1 MAGARGDAGIPRTAD
16 TVAAVRRRA
25 PNRGL
30 ARNYGIALG
39 VAVVLVVVGIV
50 GVNVLVALKL
60 SSVSKVSLSL
70 SSSSGGSNYLL
81 VGSDTRAFVSNPSDR
96 QAFGSQAGNQGQRS
110 DTIMVL
116 HESDAGRSLLVSIPR
131 DLWVNIPGVG
141 MSKIN
146 SAYNSGP
153 QKLVDTIRSV
163 FNVPID
169 HYVEVNFDTFRKIV
183 DAIGTVPVYFPTAAR
198 DSFSDLNIPTPG
210 CWHLNGPQ
218 ALSFVRSRDMQVQ
231 DPTTHQWK
239 VLDALPDVGRVGRQQ
254 AFLRQLSTV
263 ALDTVLNNPFKA
275 NSVADTAISELRL
288 DGGFSRGD
296 LFNLVGAFR
305 ATSPSDPNR
314 VQTMTLPI
322 KTGPTQGGE
331 DVLYLKEPEADQ
343 VLAQLRDFS
352 GGSSASSGPSA
363 PSTGARVR
371 VLNASGV
378 SGLAARTLASL
389 EQHGFIGAGTG
400 NAASGPTVTSQIR
413 YASGNDAAARTLAGY
428 VPSARLV
435 LDNSVTGADVELVL
449 GRGFS
454 GLATPTTA
462 PAAAP
467 SANPTPAPQTPSLA
481 PVPGAC

>member
-1 MAGARGDAGIPRTAD
+1 
-16 TVAAVRRRA
+16 VRRRA
-25 PNRGL
+25 SNGGL
-30 ARNYGIALG
+30 ARNYAIALG
-39 VAVVLVVVGIV
+39 LAVVLVVVGIV

-60 SSVSKVSLSL
+60 SSVSKVSLQL
-70 SSSSGGSNYLL
+70 SSSSGGANYLL

-116 HESDAGRSLLVSIPR
+116 HEVDSGHSLLVSIPR

-141 MSKIN
+141 LSKIN
-146 SAYNSGP
+146 SAYNNGP
-153 QKLVDTIRSV
+153 QKLVDTIQSV

-183 DAIGTVPVYFPTAAR
+183 DAIGTVPVYFPAPAR

-218 ALSFVRSRDMQVQ
+218 ALSFVRSRDLQVQ

-239 VLDALPDVGRVGRQQ
+239 VLDQLPDVGRVGRQQ

-263 ALDTVLNNPFKA
+263 ALNTILTNPLKA
-275 NSVADTAISELRL
+275 NTIADQAISDLRL
-288 DGGFSRGD
+288 DNGFSRGD

-305 ATSPSDPNR
+305 ATSPIDPNR

-322 KTGPTQGGE
+322 KTGPTQGGQ
-331 DVLYLKEPEADQ
+331 DVLYLKQPEANA

-352 GGSSASSGPSA
+352 GGSNPSAGAASA
-363 PSTGARVR
+363 PSGARVR

-378 SGLAARTLASL
+378 RGLAGRTLASL
-389 EQHGFIGAGTG
+389 EKDGFIGAGTG
-400 NAASGPTVTSQIR
+400 NAAGGLTSASEIR
-413 YASGNDAAARTLAGY
+413 YASGNEAAARTLAGY

-435 LDNSVTGADVELVL
+435 VDRSVTGADVELVL
-449 GRGFS
+449 GRSFT
-454 GLATPTTA
+454 GLSTPTTA
-462 PAAAP
+462 PAATP
-467 SANPTPAPQTPSLA
+467 SASPSPAPQTPSLA